1 MLRKSFMPKDNVM
14 KDKIISDL
22 NALFKA
28 RAEFYAFFDAH
39 IPKVGQTAVFDFA
52 KLNAINGASGADL
65 ASANCGENLANTQPP
80 ANSASKNSATSFNLA
95 NSGANS
101 SQSANL
107 EQIYKLFYHY
117 DYAIRK
123 LLPSLYKAY
132 EIDSERDLSKD
143 F

>member
-1 MLRKSFMPKDNVM
+1 M

-52 KLNAINGASGADL
+52 KLNATNCASGADL
-65 ASANCGENLANTQPP
+65 ASAHSGRTQNSANAQSS
-80 ANSASKNSATSFNLA
+80 ANSATGFDLASSGDSA
-95 NSGANS
+95 
-101 SQSANL
+101 QSVNL

-132 EIDSERDLSKD
+132 EIDSEKDLSKD

>member
-1 MLRKSFMPKDNVM
+1 M
-14 KDKIISDL
+14 KDKIVSDL

-28 RAEFYAFFDAH
+28 RAEFYAFFDTH

-52 KLNAINGASGADL
+52 KMH
-65 ASANCGENLANTQPP
+65 SANATNKVAANGNLSENLNHKP
-80 ANSASKNSATSFNLA
+80 
-95 NSGANS
+95 
-101 SQSANL
+101 NL
-107 EQIYKLFYHY
+107 EQIYTLFYHY

-132 EIDSERDLSKD
+132 EIDSEKDLSKD